1 MKKAMV
7 LLLVG
12 TLVLSC
18 STAALASPS
27 QKGFSLNVVKRSGDL
42 EVNGIGNS
50 DSSYE
55 YSLTQGGIL
64 GFDKKIRFAQRDNDQ
79 YQLSSLEAG
88 VYHSLGS
95 NLYLNA
101 GGRSYRLKEG
111 AGDAAHKFTLQAGVE
126 YRQKVASSTYAYAS
140 ATLGNDLGDYEMGL
154 AHALPFATLDVNYRS
169 EQIANLKGKDVKNHG
184 IGFGL
189 TVHF

>member
-1 MKKAMV
+1 MQKAIV
-7 LLLVG
+7 LLLVF
-12 TLVLSC
+12 TLVLSL
-18 STAALASPS
+18 SGLALASPN
-27 QKGFSLNVVKRSGDL
+27 QKGFSLNVVKRASDL
-42 EVNGIGNS
+42 AVDGTGNS
-50 DSSYE
+50 EKSYE

-64 GFDKKIRFAQRDNDQ
+64 GMDKKLRFAQRDNNQ

-88 VYHSLGS
+88 VYHSLGP
-95 NLYLNA
+95 NLYLSA
-101 GGRSYRLKEG
+101 GGRNYTLKEESG
-111 AGDAAHKFTLQAGVE
+111 NSTNKFTLQAGVE
-126 YRQKVASSTYAYAS
+126 YRQKVAASTYAYAS

-169 EQIANLKGKDVKNHG
+169 EQINNLKGKDVKNQG